1 MRRSLILDVSNQVVT
16 TSALVLSLYLLAAG
30 HNQPGGGFI
39 GGLVGGA
46 AIALAY
52 VGGGLEQVRAFT
64 RLRPWTILG
73 LGLGIVTISA
83 IVPLVLGG
91 SVLEQD
97 FAEFDLPV
105 LGDVKLTSALFF
117 DTGVYLVVVGFV
129 FMAFEALGE
138 ETPPEEREPDVRDAT
153 SGGSGS

>member
-1 MRRSLILDVSNQVVT
+1 MRRSLILDVSNRTVT
-16 TSALVLSLYLLAAG
+16 ASALVVSIYLLAAG

-64 RLRPWTILG
+64 RLRPWTVLSAG
-73 LGLGIVTISA
+73 LMIASLSA
-83 IVPLVLGG
+83 IVPLVVGG
-91 SVLEQD
+91 AVLEQD
-97 FAEFDLPV
+97 YVTFTPPL
-105 LGDVKLTSALFF
+105 LGEIKLTSALFF
-117 DTGVYLVVVGFV
+117 DTGVYAVVVGTV

-138 ETPPEEREPDVRDAT
+138 ELAPEDETETKGNP
-153 SGGSGS
+153 